1 MSRRQFLKEA
11 LFVAAGLSVSEIF
24 GRSPVEQVRQSH
36 QWPQERSFCG
46 LPDGGV
52 SAVEEYAEST
62 GFKHPMGLMKKCIQ
76 IRKVMNEFVPIDHI
90 NRVIP
95 ERNPARI
102 YGVKRRA
109 ASQCAEVV
117 PGLSG

>member
-1 MSRRQFLKEA
+1 MELKDIARKLPE
-11 LFVAAGLSVSEIF
+11 
-24 GRSPVEQVRQSH
+24 
-36 QWPQERSFCG
+36 ERSFRG
-46 LPDGGV
+46 LPNGRASV
-52 SAVEEYAEST
+52 VVEYAESA

-117 PGLSG
+117 LVLSDKHSGH